1 MELEFSRETF
11 EKFSDIKF
19 REDVSGGSRV
29 FPWGVG
35 GGREKDTKKLVV
47 PFSKFA
53 NAPQNQISRCNDK
66 QEPESGGVT
75 NFRNVLYW

>member
-35 GGREKDTKKLVV
+35 GGQREGYEKASS
-47 PFSKFA
+47 PF
-53 NAPQNQISRCNDK
+53 
-66 QEPESGGVT
+66 
-75 NFRNVLYW
+75 